1 MTDNY
6 IGRLI
11 VIAAPSGGGKT
22 SLIAKLIETNKR
34 LVKSISYTTRPKR
47 PGEENGV
54 NYHFVTDSE
63 FQELLDRNLFLEHA
77 EVYGCKYGTSQ
88 LWVENQ
94 LAKGI
99 DIILDID
106 WQGARSIKELFP
118 KSINI
123 FLLPPSIKE
132 LKARLKNRG
141 QDSDEVIQK
150 RIKLAKDDI
159 SHYSE
164 FDYVVVN
171 DSFDAALN
179 DLQAII
185 KSLRL
190 KNDIQKIK
198 QATLLQQLLAEQ

>member
-22 SLIAKLIETNKR
+22 SLIEKLIETNKR
-34 LVKSISYTTRPKR
+34 LVKSVSYTTRPKR

-54 NYHFVTDSE
+54 NYNFVTESE
-63 FQELLDRNLFLEHA
+63 FQELLERNLFLEYA
-77 EVYGCKYGTSQ
+77 EVYGYKYGTSK

-106 WQGARSIKELFP
+106 WQGARSIKDLFP
-118 KSINI
+118 KSINV

-171 DSFDAALN
+171 DSFETALS
-179 DLQAII
+179 DLHAII

-198 QATLLQQLLAEQ
+198 QAKLLQQLLAE

>member
-1 MTDNY
+1 MADNY

-22 SLIAKLIETNKR
+22 SLIEKLIATNKR

-47 PGEENGV
+47 PLEENGV
-54 NYHFVTDSE
+54 NYNFVTDSE
-63 FQELLDRNLFLEHA
+63 FQELLDRNLFLEYA
-77 EVYGCKYGTSQ
+77 DVYGCKYGTSK

-106 WQGARSIKELFP
+106 WQGARSIKSLYP
-118 KSINI
+118 NSINI

-132 LKARLKNRG
+132 LKARLENRG
-141 QDSDEVIQK
+141 QDSEEVIQK

-171 DSFDAALN
+171 DSFEKALG

-185 KSLRL
+185 SSLRL

-198 QATLLQQLLAEQ
+198 QAKLLQQLLAE

>member
-22 SLIAKLIETNKR
+22 SLIEKLIATNKR

-47 PGEENGV
+47 PSEENSV
-54 NYHFVTDSE
+54 NYNFVTKNE

-77 EVYGCKYGTSQ
+77 EVYGCEYGTSK

-106 WQGARSIKELFP
+106 WQGARSIKSLYP
-118 KSINI
+118 KSINV

-132 LKARLKNRG
+132 LKSRLKNRG
-141 QDSDEVIQK
+141 QDSEDVIKK

-171 DSFDAALN
+171 DSFDAALH

-185 KSLRL
+185 DSLRL

-198 QATLLQQLLAEQ
+198 QAKLLQQLLAE